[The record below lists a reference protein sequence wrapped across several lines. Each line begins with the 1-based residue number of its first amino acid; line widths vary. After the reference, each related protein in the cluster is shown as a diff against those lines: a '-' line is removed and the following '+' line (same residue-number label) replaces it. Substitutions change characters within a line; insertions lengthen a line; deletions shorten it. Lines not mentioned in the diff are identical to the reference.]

1 MAIAPVP
8 ISELPKP
15 REVGV
20 PAAPGLLGRVLGLKD
35 TESERRIGD
44 AGVIAAVGGR
54 GVLPGL
60 HSPEMLVERV
70 FLVGGVVKTVF
81 CRFKKKRFFCFSTRT
96 KGSKADFVVISK
108 SPLFSTETLR
118 ICSIT
123 SWFNFFLPEET
134 AGEILCVSVELVLY
148 FSFRQNGGRKFFACP
163 QNLFCIFLSVRNG
176 GRKFYA

>member
-81 CRFKKKRFFCFSTRT
+81 CRFKKKEIFFSTRT

-148 FSFRQNGGRKFFACP
+148 FFFPSKTAGENSLRVHRTCSV
-163 QNLFCIFLSVRNG
+163 FFLSVRNG